1 MERDYSGT
9 ESESA
14 MRTFPKALAAF
25 QKVVRERGEELRNL
39 GFDELKQ
46 VGSGPTEHVM
56 IQSHPATISVIVLQ
70 TGGDLRVVVQGFME
84 SRFLPGKHVAADGF
98 YKHPDGS
105 VTPMAGEELYEFD

>member
-1 MERDYSGT
+1 
-9 ESESA
+9 
-14 MRTFPKALAAF
+14 MRTFPKALAAL
-25 QKVVRERGEELRNL
+25 QKVVREKGEKLRNL

-46 VGSGPTEHVM
+46 AGSSPTEHVV

-70 TGGDLRVVVQGFME
+70 AEDDLRVVVQGFME
-84 SRFLPGKHVAADGF
+84 ARFLPGKHVAADGF